1 MFIFF
6 FHNVGV
12 KQLCCETTYCFCT
25 NSYYWVSSNYVARQ
39 PIVFVQILIIGCQA
53 TMLRDNLLFSY
64 EFLLLGV
71 KQLCCETTYCFRTN
85 SYYYWVSSNYVARQP
100 IVFVRI
106 LIIGCQA
113 TMLRDNPLFSYEFLL
128 LGVKQLCCETTYC
141 FCMNSYY
148 WVSSNY
154 VARQPIV
161 FVRILIIGC
170 QATKL
175 RDNLLF
181 LYEFLLLLFYLRG
194 SQWQPIEPLGE
205 KL

>member
-6 FHNVGV
+6 FHNVLWKNDIYIYDDYMLCKVTLGVLKGASKLYVLLLGV

-71 KQLCCETTYCFRTN
+71 KQLCCETTHCFRT
-85 SYYYWVSSNYVARQP
+85 
-100 IVFVRI
+100 
-106 LIIGCQA
+106 
-113 TMLRDNPLFSYEFLL
+113 
-128 LGVKQLCCETTYC
+128 
-141 FCMNSYY
+141 NSYY

-161 FVRILIIGC
+161 FVWILIIGC
-170 QATKL
+170 QATML

-181 LYEFLLLLFYLRG
+181 SYEFLLLLLLLCCHW

-205 KL
+205 KLWNLAQWFRTAPLAH

>member
-6 FHNVGV
+6 FHNVLWKNDIYIYDDYMLCKVTLGVLKGASKLYVLLLGV

-71 KQLCCETTYCFRTN
+71 KQQ
-85 SYYYWVSSNYVARQP
+85 S
-100 IVFVRI
+100 
-106 LIIGCQA
+106 
-113 TMLRDNPLFSYEFLL
+113 
-128 LGVKQLCCETTYC
+128 CETTYC

-148 WVSSNY
+148 YYFTY
-154 VARQPIV
+154 VEV
-161 FVRILIIGC
+161 
-170 QATKL
+170 
-175 RDNLLF
+175 N
-181 LYEFLLLLFYLRG
+181 G
-194 SQWQPIEPLGE
+194 SP
-205 KL
+205 

>member
-1 MFIFF
+1 MLDTHIAAR
-6 FHNVGV
+6 
-12 KQLCCETTYCFCT
+12 
-25 NSYYWVSSNYVARQ
+25 SYIWVSSNYVARQ
-39 PIVFVQILIIGCQA
+39 PIVIVRILIIIGCQA
-53 TMLRDNLLFSY
+53 TMLRDNLLLLY

-85 SYYYWVSSNYVARQP
+85 SY
-100 IVFVRI
+100 
-106 LIIGCQA
+106 
-113 TMLRDNPLFSYEFLL
+113 
-128 LGVKQLCCETTYC
+128 
-141 FCMNSYY
+141 YY